1 MHLIGKQH
9 AASPHHGACWDQGDE
24 ALKLELSKAML
35 SKLLA
40 LKREWPELEEVK
52 PAKAELDT
60 GARWGGAR
68 INGPPRGRI

>member
-1 MHLIGKQH
+1 
-9 AASPHHGACWDQGDE
+9 
-24 ALKLELSKAML
+24 ML